1 MPTHVKR
8 ARNARAPK
16 TPDKTDIE
24 VGRLIRLQRL
34 ARSLSQTE
42 LANEIGVTFQ
52 QVQKYEKGANR
63 ISMGRLIRVG
73 RALEVN
79 VSYLLGADM
88 GATPAITP
96 SPKEHAKFAEAVD
109 MLSRFGALRAPHSV
123 FQQSRKSSGASRQY
137 RSHRGVDCPSGRV
150 ISPVVHAPDQPSR
163 AAVGTPK
170 ANCARA

>member
-109 MLSRFGALRAPHSV
+109 MLSRFGALRLLTAFSNIPENPPELRDSIV
-123 FQQSRKSSGASRQY
+123 RTVESIA
-137 RSHRGVDCPSGRV
+137 HRAG
-150 ISPVVHAPDQPSR
+150 
-163 AAVGTPK
+163 
-170 ANCARA
+170 